1 RADHRLVRGLRLAG
15 PRAWTYAPSVALVSA
30 ALASPVIL
38 AASAVSP
45 WLAVVAGLLA
55 LAPAL
60 TSATAVVHW
69 IVARSV
75 RPRVL
80 PRLDPDR
87 GVPAG
92 AETLL
97 VVPAIVSAPEDVD
110 VLVRRLELH
119 HAADPDPRIRYA
131 LLTDYPDADAETM
144 PGDAEL
150 LAYLREKMNAL
161 DARLADGSERRF
173 HVLHRGR
180 RFNPSE
186 GKWIAWE
193 RKRGKLEALGRLLT
207 TGELGTFL
215 EDPLGAELRRR
226 VTYVLTLDA
235 DTAMPPGEATRLIT
249 CLAHPLNRPE
259 VAPGGGSL
267 RRGYTFAQP
276 RLDEHPRSE
285 RATYLRLLMSGGAPI
300 DLYHHRVSHAFMD
313 LFGRGLYQG
322 KALFS
327 VQAFAETVL
336 GRVPANA
343 LLSHDLL
350 EGMLGGAALVG
361 DSQVLEF
368 EPRNHLAEAV
378 RLDRW
383 VRGDW
388 QVLPFLLRPGLLGL
402 ARAVKVARWQ
412 GTLPLVTSLARPA
425 EVGLLLVG

>member
-1 RADHRLVRGLRLAG
+1 MAEAALTLAGGEFAPDELRLIVDRVALSRTLSQAELWSLPNFLRLSALRRLETNADALLDASPTAEVNAVVAAAVRSLVVLERWNWLKFVEELSPVEAVLRGDPARVYARMDFATRDHYRHAVAGFSRESGMTEHEVAERAVRLAAAVDPGAPPETRHVGYYLIDAGAPDLAKSIGLPADHRLVRGLRLPG
-15 PRAWTYAPSVALVSA
+15 PKAWTYAPSVALVSA

-45 WLAVVAGLLA
+45 WLAVVVGLLA

-150 LAYLREKMNAL
+150 LAYLREKVNAL

-193 RKRGKLEALGRLLT
+193 RKRGKLEELVRLLT

-226 VTYVLTLDA
+226 VTYVSLSTPTPRCL
-235 DTAMPPGEATRLIT
+235 PGR
-249 CLAHPLNRPE
+249 
-259 VAPGGGSL
+259 
-267 RRGYTFAQP
+267 RRG
-276 RLDEHPRSE
+276 S
-285 RATYLRLLMSGGAPI
+285 S
-300 DLYHHRVSHAFMD
+300 
-313 LFGRGLYQG
+313 
-322 KALFS
+322 
-327 VQAFAETVL
+327 
-336 GRVPANA
+336 PA
-343 LLSHDLL
+343 SPTH
-350 EGMLGGAALVG
+350 
-361 DSQVLEF
+361 
-368 EPRNHLAEAV
+368 
-378 RLDRW
+378 
-383 VRGDW
+383 
-388 QVLPFLLRPGLLGL
+388 
-402 ARAVKVARWQ
+402 
-412 GTLPLVTSLARPA
+412 
-425 EVGLLLVG
+425 

>member
-1 RADHRLVRGLRLAG
+1 
-15 PRAWTYAPSVALVSA
+15 
-30 ALASPVIL
+30 
-38 AASAVSP
+38 
-45 WLAVVAGLLA
+45 
-55 LAPAL
+55 
-60 TSATAVVHW
+60 
-69 IVARSV
+69 
-75 RPRVL
+75 
-80 PRLDPDR
+80 
-87 GVPAG
+87 
-92 AETLL
+92 
-97 VVPAIVSAPEDVD
+97 
-110 VLVRRLELH
+110 
-119 HAADPDPRIRYA
+119 
-131 LLTDYPDADAETM
+131 
-144 PGDAEL
+144 
-150 LAYLREKMNAL
+150 
-161 DARLADGSERRF
+161 
-173 HVLHRGR
+173 
-180 RFNPSE
+180 
-186 GKWIAWE
+186 
-193 RKRGKLEALGRLLT
+193 
-207 TGELGTFL
+207 
-215 EDPLGAELRRR
+215 
-226 VTYVLTLDA
+226 
-235 DTAMPPGEATRLIT
+235 

-259 VAPGGGSL
+259 IAPGGGSL

-313 LFGRGLYQG
+313 LFGRGPCQG

-327 VQAFAETVL
+327 VRAFAETVR

-368 EPRNHLAEAV
+368 ELRNHLAEAV

-425 EVGLLLVG
+425 EVGLLLVGWLSGVPGATAWTFFVLAFEALPELPDVLDRLLHVRGPGALRAGSVAILRYLGRLAWRTTTLAHEA